1 MPSIAS
7 LIEYADPIDTATPC
21 GAVAEL
27 FLNAPTWDL
36 LAVVEDGRPVGVV
49 TRDAA
54 SGRDP
59 TQPAAQWMAAA
70 VTIDADMDL
79 EDACQRSL
87 AQDAPCAGLVVVD
100 ADHYCGVVSARALLR
115 QRCDES
121 TAAEDNRR
129 FVEMVSHE
137 VRAPMNGVVAV
148 AELLQRQ
155 ALSQDSHAHVR
166 TIIDSSL
173 ATLRALNDALE
184 LSRAETGELE
194 LEPADAVLRDV
205 MDQVQTTWQAR
216 AAQDGVTLLVAY
228 DGDPHLSASIDAS
241 RVKQVFDK
249 LIDAALTLSRRG
261 AVEASLQ
268 AVRDPAG
275 LRMTGRVRD
284 TGGGLSAAKLAR
296 VFGGPARGGAADA
309 TAQTG
314 LGLMLCRRIIE
325 RMGGD
330 IRAESNVGAG
340 ATIVF
345 EFVAPETVVEEA
357 ADDQTVM
364 AGART
369 AHVLVVDDNA
379 TNRMVAEALCE
390 MFDCTSE
397 CVEDGVDAVEAA
409 RSGRFDLI
417 LMDIRMPRMD
427 GVEATRIIRGL
438 PGAAG
443 AVPIIALT
451 ANADPEDAQGYIACG
466 MHAVVE
472 KPIKPER
479 LLQAMN
485 AALSGAPN
493 RAAAA

>member
-7 LIEYADPIDTATPC
+7 LIEYADPIDTATPG
-21 GAVAEL
+21 GAVVEL
-27 FLNAPTWDL
+27 FLAAPTRDL
-36 LAVVEDGRPVGVV
+36 FAVVEGGRPVGIVAK
-49 TRDAA
+49 DA
-54 SGRDP
+54 SRGRDS
-59 TQPAAQWMAAA
+59 TQPVSLWMAAA
-70 VTIDADMDL
+70 VSVDADMDL
-79 EDACQRSL
+79 DEACQKLL
-87 AQDAPCAGLVVVD
+87 AQDVPCAGLVVVEGD
-100 ADHYCGVVSARALLR
+100 RYCGVVSARALLR
-115 QRCDES
+115 RKSDES

-137 VRAPMNGVVAV
+137 VRAPMNGVLAV

-155 ALSQDSHAHVR
+155 ALSLDSHAHVR
-166 TIIDSSL
+166 TIIESSL

-194 LEPADAVLRDV
+194 LDPADAVLRDV
-205 MDQVQTTWQAR
+205 MDQVQTSWQGR

-228 DGDPHLSASIDAS
+228 DGDPHLSAKIDAG

-261 AVEASLQ
+261 AVEASMQ
-268 AVRDPAG
+268 AVRGPDG
-275 LRMTGRVRD
+275 VRLIGRVRD

-296 VFGGPARGGAADA
+296 VFDGQAREGAADA
-309 TAQTG
+309 TAQAG

-325 RMGGD
+325 RMDGD

-345 EFVAPETVVEEA
+345 EFVAAETVVDEEP
-357 ADDQTVM
+357 ADQAVM

-397 CVEDGVDAVEAA
+397 CVEDGIEAVEAA
-409 RSGRFDLI
+409 RTGRFDLI

-427 GVEATRIIRGL
+427 GVEATRAIRAL

-451 ANADPEDAQGYIACG
+451 ANADPEDAQGYVACG

-485 AALSGAPN
+485 SALSATPS

>member
-7 LIEYADPIDTATPC
+7 LVEYAEPIDTATPS
-21 GAVAEL
+21 GAVADL
-27 FLNAPTWDL
+27 FSSAAASDL
-36 LAVVEDGRPVGVV
+36 AAVVENGRPVGVV
-49 TRDAA
+49 TRVAA
-54 SGRDP
+54 SGRNP
-59 TQPAAQWMAAA
+59 VQPVSQWMAAA
-70 VTIDADMDL
+70 VTVDADMEID
-79 EDACQRSL
+79 DACQRL
-87 AQDAPCAGLVVVD
+87 LGQDAPCAGLVVVE
-100 ADHYCGVVSARALLR
+100 ADQYCGVVSARALLNHK
-115 QRCDES
+115 CVES

-137 VRAPMNGVVAV
+137 VRAPMNGVLAV

-155 ALSQDSHAHVR
+155 ALSLDSHAHVR

-194 LEPADAVLRDV
+194 LDPADAVLRDV

-228 DGDPHLSASIDAS
+228 DGDPHLSARIDAG

-261 AVEASLQ
+261 AVEASLH
-268 AVRDPAG
+268 AVRGPEG
-275 LRMTGRVRD
+275 LKLTGRVRD

-296 VFGGPARGGAADA
+296 VFGGQAREGSANAAYA
-309 TAQTG
+309 G
-314 LGLMLCRRIIE
+314 LGLMLCRRIVE
-325 RMGGD
+325 RMEGE

-345 EFVAPETVVEEA
+345 EFLAPETVVDEA
-357 ADDQTVM
+357 PSDRADM
-364 AGART
+364 AGTRN

-397 CVEDGVDAVEAA
+397 CVEDGVEAVEAA
-409 RSGRFDLI
+409 RTGRFDLI

-427 GVEATRIIRGL
+427 GLEATKAIRAL
-438 PGAAG
+438 PGTAG

-451 ANADPEDAQGYIACG
+451 ANADPEDAQSYIACG
-466 MHAVVE
+466 MHEVVE

-479 LLQAMN
+479 LLEAMN
-485 AALSGAPN
+485 AALGASAN
-493 RAAAA
+493 RAAA